1 MGIQT
6 KTVVSY
12 TDDLTGAEV
21 NESDITRHTFALDG
35 KSYEIWLTEKS
46 FAKMREAFREFSEA
60 GAESSSRTQVGS
72 TRRARRST
80 EEVEAEKAQK
90 AAHSEYLNKVRSWA
104 GKNGISVGEKGRIAQ
119 TVLDAYEKATA

>member
-60 GAESSSRTQVGS
+60 GAESSSS
-72 TRRARRST
+72 TTTRPRQTRRST
-80 EEVEAEKAQK
+80 EEVAAEKAQK
-90 AAHSEYLNKVRSWA
+90 AAHSEYLNKVREWA
-104 GKNGISVGEKGRIAQ
+104 GKSGISVAEKGRIAQ
-119 TVLDAYEKATA
+119 GTLDAYEKATA